1 MKGVDAM
8 GTTKER
14 TQDVEIKRFYFNIK
28 SVCNI
33 FCNRTC
39 YWISFIDIKKD
50 RLTLAS
56 YGLFD
61 Y

>member
-8 GTTKER
+8 GTTKKR

-28 SVCNI
+28 SLCDYVCI
-33 FCNRTC
+33 RTC

>member
-33 FCNRTC
+33 FCNRAC
-39 YWISFIDIKKD
+39 YWSSIIETLKNN
-50 RLTLAS
+50 RLVWKTTVI
-56 YGLFD
+56 F
-61 Y
+61 